1 MKNLNV
7 ILSRTVLIGLMSLSM
22 ACEDKKKESESDAI
36 HEQEMHDDKT
46 HQDHEMH
53 EKDMPMDGENHS
65 QHHDKASMMV
75 TDSNLTSSV
84 IDDYLAIKDALVK
97 DDEKL
102 AAKSSKQLLT
112 SIASFDMNAL
122 ESSKQSSTKEIL
134 DSVKAHA
141 EEIANQDLANQ
152 RSHFAKLNEEM
163 KSLVELI
170 GSDRMLYEQYCPMY
184 NNNAGGAWLSATEDI
199 KNPLFGSQMLK
210 CGAVKQVVN
219 IN

>member
-7 ILSRTVLIGLMSLSM
+7 ILSRTVLIVLMSLSM

-36 HEQEMHDDKT
+36 HEQEMQDGAS

-53 EKDMPMDGENHS
+53 EKDMPMEGENHS
-65 QHHDKASMMV
+65 QHHGKSSMTV
-75 TDSNLTSSV
+75 TDSDLTSSV

-112 SIASFDMNAL
+112 SIASFDMNAI
-122 ESSKQSSTKEIL
+122 ETDIQPSTKEVL
-134 DSVKAHA
+134 ENLKAHA

-163 KSLVELI
+163 KNLVGLI

-184 NNNAGGAWLSATEDI
+184 NNNAGGAWLSATEEI

-210 CGAVKQVVN
+210 CGAVKQA
-219 IN
+219 IGIK